1 MTTAKPGLESVMP
14 KSAQALVSRPGLSR
28 AGGLVTLAIAGAG
41 LAGLATTTRVTAAPD
56 AALPVACAPDNGG
69 LTLPPGFCATVF
81 ADHLGHARHLAVA
94 ADGTVYVNTWHSED
108 YFPKGSTPAG
118 GLIVALKDRD
128 GDGVAD
134 VIERFGPALARGGNG
149 GTGIALW
156 HGALYAEET
165 GTIVRYAMQPGQMAP
180 AGPAQIVLS
189 GLVLGGDHPMHPFVI
204 DGAGTLL
211 VNSGS
216 ATNTCE
222 SPNRQ
227 PGAKGADPCIEQ
239 QTRGGIWAYRA
250 DQLGQRFSAAERW
263 ATGIRNTGGMAFDS
277 AGRLFA
283 TQHGRDQLSQN
294 WPALYTAEQGI
305 ELPSEILFSPT
316 RGADF
321 GWPTCYFD
329 GPQGRHVLAPEYGGD
344 GGHTQGRC
352 AGKTLPVVAFP
363 GHWAPNDV
371 AIYTARAFPAAYA
384 EGAFIAFHGS
394 WNRAPAPQGGYQVVF
409 QPLKDGKPAG
419 AWIRF
424 ADGFAGAYREP
435 GRAAHRPA
443 GLAVGPDGALY
454 IADDVRG
461 TIWRVTYRGPADT
474 PLVPAPEA
482 AIKSALTVGDAF
494 SGAPPVAPPGSS
506 AEEVAL
512 GQRIYFGEAR
522 GGTCAG
528 CHGSDG
534 RGSAAGA
541 SLVGPGYLWSDGSP
555 AGLAATITAGV
566 AHPKKGGGGMPA
578 LGGVPLDAHDVKAVA
593 AYVWTLGHHAG

>member
-1 MTTAKPGLESVMP
+1 MMRRTLMGATGM
-14 KSAQALVSRPGLSR
+14 
-28 AGGLVTLAIAGAG
+28 LAISGAIAVASG
-41 LAGLATTTRVTAAPD
+41 ALRAQPAAPG
-56 AALPVACAPDNGG
+56 ACAADNGG

-81 ADHLGHARHLAVA
+81 ADHLGHARHLVVA
-94 ADGTVYVNTWHSED
+94 EDGTVYVNTWDSKD
-108 YFPKGSTPAG
+108 YFPKGSQPAG

-134 VIERFGPALARGGNG
+134 VIERFGGTPARGAQG

-156 HGALYAEET
+156 HGMLYAEE
-165 GTIVRYAMQPGQMAP
+165 GSTIVRYPMNPGQLAP
-180 AGPAQIVLS
+180 AGPAQTVLS
-189 GLVLGGDHPMHPFVI
+189 GLVMGGDHPMHPFVI

-250 DQLGQRFSAAERW
+250 DKLDQHFSPTERW

-277 AGRLFA
+277 AGRIFG

-294 WPALYTAEQGI
+294 WPALYSTQQGV
-305 ELPSEILFSPT
+305 ELPSEILFSPS
-316 RGADF
+316 RGADY
-321 GWPTCYFD
+321 GWPRCYFD
-329 GPQGRHVLAPEYGGD
+329 GNQGRHVLAPEYGGD
-344 GGHTQGRC
+344 GGKTQGPC
-352 AGKTLPVVAFP
+352 ATKTMPVAAFP

-371 AIYTARAFPAAYA
+371 AIYTGKAFPGGYR

-409 QPLKDGKPAG
+409 QPLKDGKVSGP
-419 AWIRF
+419 WIRF
-424 ADGFAGAYREP
+424 ADGFAGKYREP

-443 GLAVGPDGALY
+443 GLAMGPDGALY
-454 IADDVRG
+454 IADDTAG
-461 TIWRVTYRGPADT
+461 TIWRVTYHGPADA
-474 PLVPAPEA
+474 PLAPAPA
-482 AIKSALTVGDAF
+482 APITSALTLGNPF
-494 SGAPPVAPPGSS
+494 TNAPPVPPPGSS
-506 AEEVAL
+506 VEEVAL
-512 GQRIYFGEAR
+512 GQRIYFGEAK
-522 GGTCAG
+522 GGTCVG

-534 RGSAAGA
+534 RGSAAGG
-541 SLVGPGYLWSDGSP
+541 SLVGPNWAWSDGSP

-566 AHPKKGGGGMPA
+566 SHPKKAAGGMPA
-578 LGGVPLDAHDVKAVA
+578 LGGAPLDAADVRAVA
-593 AYVWTLGHHAG
+593 AYVWTLRNSAG